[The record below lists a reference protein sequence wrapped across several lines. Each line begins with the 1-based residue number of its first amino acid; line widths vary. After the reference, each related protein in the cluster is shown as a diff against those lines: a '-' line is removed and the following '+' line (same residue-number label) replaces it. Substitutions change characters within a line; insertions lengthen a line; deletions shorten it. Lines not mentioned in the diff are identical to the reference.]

1 MAVQENE
8 YASME
13 KNKLNKKFD
22 WEEEI
27 RLLHVKHCCSWE
39 CSCSFVESTNGFGLS
54 SHCHRKLIPNLSFQ
68 FSFACGIQFSL
79 FWTIIIL
86 IRMLHIRSAL
96 FGRTSLI
103 TFKEYAFARAHRHNL
118 FNIIFRSSNHTAR
131 RYDRIFVSSTSRW
144 SVHSTKTWLQSNGVV
159 AWIVDSR

>member
-27 RLLHVKHCCSWE
+27 RLLHVKHCCS
-39 CSCSFVESTNGFGLS
+39 
-54 SHCHRKLIPNLSFQ
+54 CHRKLIPNLSFQ

-103 TFKEYAFARAHRHNL
+103 TFKEYWHSQERTGIIYLISSFALAITQRVDMIVFSFLLRLDDLCIAQRRGYNQMELLHELLIRDR
-118 FNIIFRSSNHTAR
+118 FKTTALVSI
-131 RYDRIFVSSTSRW
+131 YDC
-144 SVHSTKTWLQSNGVV
+144 
-159 AWIVDSR
+159 